1 MSLICPRCGNSIDQD
16 FGVITCAQCAA
27 VLFIDMEGQVQVA
40 EEPAAQ
46 SAAPVYQPE
55 APTESRPPIA
65 SPRAP
70 ARPVMPP
77 RPAPAPYMPPVPPPP
92 PLSNVVAKAPAA
104 KSQIEAPVT
113 EAYVDSQE
121 ASSVEMAEESFESQ
135 DQTEEFDAAEAETL
149 AGSVDSELAAEMF
162 SEVSEFGNA
171 DQSFGALSY
180 SILIENIDTS
190 STRQKLYEAL
200 SDAKFQWDAKELL
213 QQIDQGRLQLTQINP
228 AKASVLVR
236 RLQDVPVKVSWDQK
250 LL

>member
-1 MSLICPRCGNSIDQD
+1 MSLTCPRCGHSIDQD

-27 VLFIDMEGQVQVA
+27 VLFIDMEGQVQVS
-40 EEPAAQ
+40 EEPAAA
-46 SAAPVYQPE
+46 SAEPAYQPE
-55 APTESRPPIA
+55 APIETKPPVMP
-65 SPRAP
+65 PRTP

-77 RPAPAPYMPPVPPPP
+77 RPAPYMPPVPPPP
-92 PLSNVVAKAPAA
+92 PPLSKVEAKAPIA
-104 KSQIEAPVT
+104 KPQVETPATDPFAVSPEPSMEIAEENFENPSQAEEFGTIEADALAEP
-113 EAYVDSQE
+113 VDS
-121 ASSVEMAEESFESQ
+121 S
-135 DQTEEFDAAEAETL
+135 
-149 AGSVDSELAAEMF
+149 LAAEMF